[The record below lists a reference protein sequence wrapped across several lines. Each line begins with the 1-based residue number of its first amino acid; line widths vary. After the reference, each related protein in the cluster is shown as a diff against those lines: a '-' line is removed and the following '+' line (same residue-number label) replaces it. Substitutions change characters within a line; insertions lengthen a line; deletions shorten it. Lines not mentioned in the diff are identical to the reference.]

1 LNIPNSCSVSP
12 SSLKTLA
19 WILCR
24 LKSLKMVS
32 IRFQSCQY
40 SIEGVDNLFLS
51 FSKLKNLEEL
61 SLFISYPGKALSNL
75 TSLGHAISELPKIRK
90 LRIEITHSS
99 LRNKAIKDFAPLITY
114 KKSIMS
120 LEFNFSDS
128 PRVTSDGID
137 SLKRIKTF
145 PVRPVYSE

>member
-1 LNIPNSCSVSP
+1 
-12 SSLKTLA
+12 
-19 WILCR
+19 
-24 LKSLKMVS
+24 M
-32 IRFQSCQY
+32 
-40 SIEGVDNLFLS
+40 
-51 FSKLKNLEEL
+51 KNLEEL